1 MDKEHKMWNSPLLSQ
16 PVGVPGS
23 LLFLKN
29 KKVLYASQILLSVDD
44 DEKHCCRVM
53 CTGDTL
59 FLFDGLLY
67 NILQYCKIPVM

>member
-1 MDKEHKMWNSPLLSQ
+1 MDKEHKLWNSPLPSQ

-44 DEKHCCRVM
+44 DEKHCCRVT
-53 CTGDTL
+53 CTGGA
-59 FLFDGLLY
+59 FFF
-67 NILQYCKIPVM
+67 V